1 MAGVLEAVFPWRL
14 GAVPSSQL
22 RLASEEESSARGWA
36 GCVDR
41 CFALLLLATLGT
53 GGRGSYTEPERSH

>member
-1 MAGVLEAVFPWRL
+1 MFPWRL

-22 RLASEEESSARGWA
+22 RLVSEEESSAAGWA

-41 CFALLLLATLGT
+41 CSALLLLAALCT
-53 GGRGSYTEPERSH
+53 GGRGSYTEL